1 MNAPGGERDEEL
13 SNTMARFQ
21 KLKRRKEREKE
32 MEMERERQRSL
43 ELERAETAKE
53 REKKRERERERERK
67 PNTGKEEPNKISSFV
82 SRHIGASQHISDQEL
97 LMGQGFD
104 NLADSFDDSDDD
116 DGAIDLAS
124 MRAAVDKDMGMSSY
138 N

>member
-32 MEMERERQRSL
+32 MGMERERQRSL

-53 REKKRERERERERK
+53 REKERERERERK
-67 PNTGKEEPNKISSFV
+67 SNPGKEEPNKISSFV

-116 DGAIDLAS
+116 DGAIDWAS